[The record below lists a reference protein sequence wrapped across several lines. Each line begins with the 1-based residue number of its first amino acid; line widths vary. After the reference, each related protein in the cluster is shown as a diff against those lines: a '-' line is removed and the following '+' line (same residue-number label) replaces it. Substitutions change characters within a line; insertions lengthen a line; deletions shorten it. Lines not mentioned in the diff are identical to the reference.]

1 MLVLTRKPDESI
13 KIGEDVTITIVDI
26 TGGKVKIGVAA
37 PKNIRVI
44 RTEVYETEKLNSA
57 AATSSP
63 AMYDLGSGS
72 KQVSAALP
80 SGNSYKKRKQEK

>member
-26 TGGKVKIGVAA
+26 SGGKVKIGVAA
-37 PKNIRVI
+37 PKSVRVI

-57 AATSSP
+57 AAVKGPSLS
-63 AMYDLGSGS
+63 DLIPDGKKVTAS
-72 KQVSAALP
+72 LP
-80 SGNSYKKRKQEK
+80 GGTSYKKRKQAK